1 MSKDNRYITYRFRA
15 TKEESDFIEKK
26 FRNAGG
32 KNKSRFF
39 RDLIIMGY
47 ILKFNEADMKK
58 MLSLLS
64 NIASNFNQIAMR
76 VNSTGTIYEADIAE
90 LKKGVQEIWQQQNYI
105 QSMLQKLKP

>member
-15 TKEESDFIEKK
+15 TKEEAKAIEKK
-26 FRNAGG
+26 FSNAGG

-47 ILKFNEADMKK
+47 ILKFNDDDTKK

-76 VNSTGTIYEADIAE
+76 FNSTGSIYAEDIE
-90 LKKGVQEIWQQQNYI
+90 EMKKGIQEIWQQQNYI
-105 QSMLQKLKP
+105 QSTLQKLKP

>member
-15 TKEESDFIEKK
+15 TKEEADFIEKK
-26 FRNAGG
+26 FKNTGG

-90 LKKGVQEIWQQQNYI
+90 LKKGVQEIWRQQNCI

>member
-15 TKEESDFIEKK
+15 TKEEAELIEKK
-26 FRNAGG
+26 FRNTGG

-47 ILKFNEADMKK
+47 ILKFNEEDMKK
-58 MLSLLS
+58 RLSLLS

-76 VNSTGTIYEADIAE
+76 VNSTGNIYASEIE
-90 LKKGVQEIWQQQNYI
+90 EMKKGIQEIWQQQNYI
-105 QSMLQKLKP
+105 QYTLQKLKP